1 MLKRTLATLLAA
13 TLLLLLGAPALAA
26 TTQAEYRVATTNVNV
41 RSGPSSSKYPVI
53 GSLKKGELVTYLGKD
68 GSWSKIAY
76 QNGVGYVFSQYLADL
91 INTPVKYYRTATA
104 NVNVRSGPNST
115 AYPVIGSLKKGE
127 TVQYL
132 GMTGSW
138 ALVLYKGDI
147 GFVFGKYLGPKTT
160 DSGAVPAQFRMA
172 TTNVNVRTGPSSTKY
187 PAIGALKKG
196 ETVQCLGVS
205 GSWTQVLYKGETAY
219 VFSAYLTDVPAPS
232 PAEYRTATAN
242 VNVRT
247 GPNSANYPVMG
258 VLAKGEKVQYLGV
271 SGNWTQV
278 LYKGQIGYVFTKY
291 LAK

>member
-1 MLKRTLATLLAA
+1 MLKRMLAALIAA

-26 TTQAEYRVATTNVNV
+26 TAQAEYRIATANVNV
-41 RSGPSSSKYPVI
+41 RSGPSSEKYPVI
-53 GSLKKGELVTYLGKD
+53 GSLKKGELVTYLGKE
-68 GSWSKIAY
+68 GSWSKVSY
-76 QNGVGYVFSQYLADL
+76 QNGIGYVFSQYLADP

-138 ALVLYKGDI
+138 CLVLYKGDI
-147 GFVFGKYLGPKTT
+147 GFVFSKYLGEKTT
-160 DSGAVPAQFRMA
+160 DSSNAPAQFRMA
-172 TTNVNVRTGPSSTKY
+172 TTNVNVRTGPNSAKY

-196 ETVQCLGVS
+196 ETVQCTGVS

-219 VFSAYLTDVPAPS
+219 VFSKYLTDAPA
-232 PAEYRTATAN
+232 PAEYRAANAN

-247 GPNSANYPVMG
+247 GPSSEKYPVIG
-258 VLAKGEKVQYLGV
+258 YLVKGEKVQYLGV

-278 LYKGQIGYVFTKY
+278 LYKGQVGYVFTKY

>member
-1 MLKRTLATLLAA
+1 MLKRMLATLLAA
-13 TLLLLLGAPALAA
+13 SLLLLLGAPALAA
-26 TTQAEYRVATTNVNV
+26 TAQAEYRIATANVNV
-41 RSGPSSSKYPVI
+41 RSGPSSEKYPVI

-68 GSWSKIAY
+68 GNWSKVSY

-115 AYPVIGSLKKGE
+115 TYPVIGSLKKGE

-132 GMTGSW
+132 GMTGNW
-138 ALVLYKGDI
+138 CLVLYKGDI
-147 GFVFGKYLGPKTT
+147 GFVFSEYMSAKTT
-160 DSGAVPAQFRMA
+160 DGSTPTAQYRMA
-172 TTNVNVRTGPSSTKY
+172 TANVNVRTGPSSSKY

-196 ETVQCLGVS
+196 ETVQYLGTT
-205 GSWTQVLYKGETAY
+205 GNWTQVLYKGETAY
-219 VFSAYLTDVPAPS
+219 VFSKYLTAAANPS
-232 PAEYRTATAN
+232 PAEYRTATTN

-247 GPNSANYPVMG
+247 GPGSAKYPVMG
-258 VLAKGEKVQYLGV
+258 SLVKGEKVQYLGV

-278 LYKGQIGYVFTKY
+278 LYKGQVGYVFSKY